1 MPEMR
6 SVARQLRLRAEQGA
20 TREELELELRGD
32 GTLSRLERAVLEAY
46 VWALVR
52 TVARA
57 HKGGGERRGP
67 GP

>member
-1 MPEMR
+1 MPDVR

-20 TREELELELRGD
+20 TREELELEIRGD
-32 GTLSRLERAVLEAY
+32 DTLSRLERAVLEAY

-52 TVARA
+52 VVARA
-57 HKGGGERRGP
+57 NKGGGDRSGP